1 MLAHLTVLVLA
12 SAMITELRVKN
23 FRGIGEETINLDRL
37 TVLVGRN
44 GAGKSSVVDALR
56 FIRDA
61 VTVGLDDAIVHRHG
75 IVSLR
80 RWSPTKPYDIGMEV
94 KIAEAGFSAHYQFTL
109 VSLPDGGFK
118 VKHEACSARRGNRS
132 VEFEREGEKLRIS
145 GKTGQPTRR
154 LDKSALALPALAIFS
169 PELSRLR
176 AQLRSLGFFAIF
188 PNTLREPQK
197 PSAHKILSEHGENL
211 ATVIRELKSKKP
223 EAMEA
228 IIAAL
233 DNVVGGI
240 RDIRVQQVGGFL
252 ATELKHVMSDKHTA
266 WFDLSQE
273 SDGTLRMLG
282 LLVALYHGQRNFL
295 AIEEPELT
303 LHPGALAILSDVLGE
318 VAKRGQLLITTQS
331 PDLIARFP
339 ADRLRVVE
347 RDKGLTR
354 IGEIAEDQRQ
364 IISDELFSAGDLLR
378 IEGLRR
384 ESTLGRVEE
393 VVHAA

>member
-1 MLAHLTVLVLA
+1 
-12 SAMITELRVKN
+12 MITEVRVKN
-23 FRGIGEETINLDRL
+23 FRGIGEETIELDRL

-61 VTVGLDDAIVHRHG
+61 VTLGLDDAIVHRHG
-75 IVSLR
+75 LVSLR
-80 RWSPTKPYDIGMEV
+80 RWSPTKPYDLGMRLKYV
-94 KIAEAGFSAHYQFTL
+94 RTNFSADYQFTL

-118 VKHEACSARRGNRS
+118 VKHEACSVRRGNRTFK
-132 VEFEREGEKLRIS
+132 FERDSEKLHVS
-145 GKTGQPTRR
+145 DSSNLPTRR
-154 LDKSALALPALAIFS
+154 LDKSALALPALAIFN

-176 AQLRSLGFFAIF
+176 AQLRALGFFAIF

-197 PSAHKILSEHGENL
+197 PSAQKILSEHGENL

-233 DNVVGGI
+233 DKVVGGI

-252 ATELKHVMSDKHTA
+252 ATELKHVMSAKHTA

-282 LLVALYHGQRNFL
+282 LLVALYHGQRSFL
-295 AIEEPELT
+295 AIEEPELN
-303 LHPGALAILSDVLGE
+303 LHPGALAVLSDVLGE
-318 VAKRGQLLITTQS
+318 VASRGQLLITTQS

-339 ADRLRVVE
+339 ANQLRVVE
-347 RDKGLTR
+347 REEGLTC
-354 IGEIAEDQRQ
+354 IGQIAEDQRQ
-364 IISDELFSAGDLLR
+364 TINDQLFSAGDLLR

-384 ESTLGRVEE
+384 ESSIGRVEQAA
-393 VVHAA
+393 HAD

>member
-1 MLAHLTVLVLA
+1 
-12 SAMITELRVKN
+12 MISQVRIKN
-23 FRGIGEETINLDRL
+23 FRGIGDETIELDRL
-37 TVLVGRN
+37 SVLVGRN

-61 VTVGLDDAIVHRHG
+61 VTVGLDDAFVHRHG

-80 RWSPTKPYDIGMEV
+80 RWSPTRPYDIGIEIRVNEV
-94 KIAEAGFSAHYQFTL
+94 AFSADYQFTL

-118 VKHEACSARRGNRS
+118 VKHESCVTRRGTRT
-132 VEFEREGEKLRIS
+132 FAFDRDGDKLRVS
-145 GKTGQPTRR
+145 GNRGQPTRQ
-154 LDKSALALPALAIFS
+154 LDKSTLALPGLAIFS
-169 PELSRLR
+169 PDLARLR
-176 AQLRSLGFFAIF
+176 GFLRTLGFFAIF

-197 PSAHKILSEHGENL
+197 PSAQKILTEHGENL
-211 ATVIRELKSKKP
+211 ATVVRALKAQNP
-223 EAMEA
+223 DAIDA
-228 IIAAL
+228 IITAL

-252 ATELKHVMSDKHTA
+252 ATELKHAMSAKHTA

-282 LLVALYHGQRNFL
+282 LLVALYQGQRRFL

-303 LHPGALAILSDVLGE
+303 LHPGALSVLSDVLGE
-318 VAKRGQLLITTQS
+318 VANHGQLLITTQS

-339 ADRLRVVE
+339 ADQLRVVD
-347 RDKGLTR
+347 RQDGVTC
-354 IGEIAEDQRQ
+354 IGRLAEDQRQ
-364 IISDELFSAGDLLR
+364 SINDQLFSAGDLLR

-384 ESTLGRVEE
+384 ETALGRVEE
-393 VVHAA
+393 PAEAG

>member
-1 MLAHLTVLVLA
+1 
-12 SAMITELRVKN
+12 MITEIRVKN
-23 FRGIGEETINLDRL
+23 FRGIGEETIELDRL

-56 FIRDA
+56 FLRDA
-61 VTVGLDDAIVHRHG
+61 VTVGLDDAILHRHG

-80 RWSPTKPYDIGMEV
+80 RWSPTKPYDIGMELTSEQ
-94 KIAEAGFSAHYQFTL
+94 ASFYGHYQFTL
-109 VSLPDGGFK
+109 ASLPDGGFK
-118 VKHEACSARRGNRS
+118 VKHEACSVRRGNRTF
-132 VEFEREGEKLRIS
+132 EFEREGEKLRMS
-145 GKTGQPTRR
+145 GNSGQPSRR
-154 LDKSALALPALAIFS
+154 LDRLALALPALAIFN

-197 PSAHKILSEHGENL
+197 PSAQKILTEHGENL
-211 ATVIRELKSKKP
+211 ATVIRELKAKKMD
-223 EAMEA
+223 AMEA

-252 ATELKHVMSDKHTA
+252 ATEIKHVMSSKHCA

-282 LLVALYHGQRNFL
+282 LLVALYQGQRSFL

-303 LHPGALAILSDVLGE
+303 LHPGALAVLSDVLGE
-318 VAKRGQLLITTQS
+318 VANRGQLLITTQS

-339 ADRLRVVE
+339 ADQLRVVE
-347 RDKGLTR
+347 REDGLTC
-354 IGEIAEDQRQ
+354 IGKIAEDQRQ
-364 IISDELFSAGDLLR
+364 TINDQLFSAGDLLR

-384 ESTLGRVEE
+384 ESTVGRVEE
-393 VVHAA
+393 AAHAE